1 MSHLYINNYK
11 NINNYDI
18 NKDNNQSN
26 SFANSRSNIIKN
38 KNYFRNNNNKIVYNN
53 KDIIN
58 YDEVDKNNL
67 NNNNFNDYERQQ
79 NIFEKHFNLSNKV
92 IDDFKKIM
100 EKTEILKSK
109 ISQKSKDISNNI
121 FNRTYFFDYENNSK
135 IKNQNEKLDLMDN
148 DEISNIE
155 LDNFMTDDNTNYH
168 SNKYRRN
175 NIYDKNEIL
184 IEKYKKKNQALT
196 DMNSKLLLKNNNL
209 ELEISRYK
217 SDKNNNMTLL
227 AQNTTDIFY
236 NSLHKFIT
244 KIKNSLKNNIDSNQS
259 LTHKVLEEL
268 NNYYMINDI
277 NIEQKNIYGNL
288 RKKFDKKKERII
300 NIQKYNSE
308 NYKRYNYLIQEK
320 MMLNK
325 TIKNL
330 KFDLFHLKEIQKKLS
345 SKKSNNLKGN
355 HDQII
360 YMQNNINKLKNEN
373 SNYNSHYTKNKN
385 ELTKIQNS
393 INLLDSKKKQLY
405 SKMDDINKE
414 KIRIDEENIKMKK
427 DIEEEGG
434 LVGENR
440 KIVRENE
447 LKVELNELK
456 LAKYNLEKKKEE
468 NDELIKKMKDI
479 IKLFTT
485 DINNDETEYKD
496 LKKQIAILIK
506 PEKNE
511 IQNKSQLKENKL
523 NDEINEKLDINIKL
537 NDEIK
542 STMEYYDEI
551 INKKD
556 KEILEL
562 EKEANKEKKVLQNPH
577 IKNDQLILETIDEN
591 LDSNINEK
599 LNSENNQFNNN
610 DENQKISDYNG
621 DNDSEEKEVNLDEYF
636 ENENINEY
644 DENNEEKEYDM
655 NERENLNNYE
665 DNESS

>member
-26 SFANSRSNIIKN
+26 LFANSHSNIIKN

-53 KDIIN
+53 KGIIN
-58 YDEVDKNNL
+58 YDEEDKNNL
-67 NNNNFNDYERQQ
+67 NNNYFNDYERQQ

-92 IDDFKKIM
+92 ISDFKKIM

-135 IKNQNEKLDLMDN
+135 IKNQNEKLDLIDN

-288 RKKFDKKKERII
+288 RKKFDKKKERVI

-330 KFDLFHLKEIQKKLS
+330 KFDLLHLKEIQKKLS
-345 SKKSNNLKGN
+345 SKKSYNLKGN

-434 LVGENR
+434 LVGENK

-556 KEILEL
+556 KEISEL
-562 EKEANKEKKVLQNPH
+562 EKEANKEKKVLLNPH

-655 NERENLNNYE
+655 NERENLSNYE

>member
-26 SFANSRSNIIKN
+26 SFANSSSNIIKN

-53 KDIIN
+53 KGIIN
-58 YDEVDKNNL
+58 YDEEDKNNL
-67 NNNNFNDYERQQ
+67 NNNYFNDYERQQ

-92 IDDFKKIM
+92 ISDFKKIM

-135 IKNQNEKLDLMDN
+135 IKNQNEKLDLIDN

-300 NIQKYNSE
+300 DIQKYNSE

-330 KFDLFHLKEIQKKLS
+330 KFDLLHLKEIQKKLS

-434 LVGENR
+434 LVGENK

-610 DENQKISDYNG
+610 DENQENCDYNG
-621 DNDSEEKEVNLDEYF
+621 NNDSEEKEVNLDEYF
-636 ENENINEY
+636 ENENFNEY